1 MGKYCSKP
9 FLYEPSYDNL
19 PELYRPVG
27 RNKTVYFTSNGCV
40 GPGVKK
46 TLPSTQICR
55 LPSMKQGEYSCKAC
69 RIMNAALEYNTGS
82 EIIFGTRYRKDADF
96 IELLL
101 YRRVVPL
108 DFIQGIK
115 EDVQYKIPIQET
127 SPDPRAGAYTYP
139 IYDADFIELLLYRRV
154 VPLDF
159 IQGIKEDVQYKIPIQ
174 ETSPDPRAGAYTYPL
189 YVADDPKQ
197 RDGPTNFRF
206 FRSKV
211 VNDLKAK
218 VKFQNSRL
226 ESAKIVLRKAFKNIF
241 CCCTYPADEIE
252 DDNSVYVPKKKDRK
266 INAFGAGANIYFYG
280 GTEDDFMCERIK
292 KNNQY
297 NPVGAGVN
305 FDFPD
310 ELLSFPVQETSPV
323 SAQLEDR
330 NFNSINK
337 ISN

>member
-82 EIIFGTRYRKDADF
+82 EIIFGTRYRK
-96 IELLL
+96 
-101 YRRVVPL
+101 
-108 DFIQGIK
+108 
-115 EDVQYKIPIQET
+115 
-127 SPDPRAGAYTYP
+127 
-139 IYDADFIELLLYRRV
+139 DADFIELLLYRRV